1 MAIHFHEGLPG
12 AGKSY
17 EACVFHILPALKAG
31 RQVVTNIRGINW
43 AKFAE
48 LLDEPEEYVRM
59 LLIYIEPAEQDEGEE
74 ALQRVKNDFADKTP
88 DNAMIVWDEVQDYFP
103 SGNYKLPHNQ
113 QKFWTEHRHRGLEI
127 VIMGQ
132 DRDDVHKIIRSRIED
147 IVYFLKLTAIGRANQ
162 YKWEQ
167 LQKQAKGRFVKI
179 GSGVRT
185 YEEKY
190 FGLYMSHRREGVK
203 ASVYQTS
210 RTNVLKNSK
219 ALSLGVPLAFVGAFY
234 AIYHLYGFFN
244 PQPIKPA
251 SSVQVQKSPEPYQP
265 PAFANA
271 PPPEPAKPIPQ
282 PEPNPAP
289 GEEGK
294 EQHYVDY
301 LDKLASEY
309 SIRSSGIIDS
319 KKPGKELL
327 GEIELL
333 DSSYHLKER
342 MTIAE
347 IRAMGW
353 TVTRTGYGLLL
364 EKEGAAHVAR
374 TWPLDLYGRVDQRT
388 VDSLGGSQ
396 PKAGASQAATEG
408 TRLTVV
414 NSGKPG
420 LLW

>member
-1 MAIHFHEGLPG
+1 VE
-12 AGKSY
+12 
-17 EACVFHILPALKAG
+17 
-31 RQVVTNIRGINW
+31 
-43 AKFAE
+43 
-48 LLDEPEEYVRM
+48 
-59 LLIYIEPAEQDEGEE
+59 
-74 ALQRVKNDFADKTP
+74 
-88 DNAMIVWDEVQDYFP
+88 
-103 SGNYKLPHNQ
+103 
-113 QKFWTEHRHRGLEI
+113 
-127 VIMGQ
+127 
-132 DRDDVHKIIRSRIED
+132 
-147 IVYFLKLTAIGRANQ
+147 
-162 YKWEQ
+162 
-167 LQKQAKGRFVKI
+167 
-179 GSGVRT
+179 
-185 YEEKY
+185 
-190 FGLYMSHRREGVK
+190 
-203 ASVYQTS
+203 
-210 RTNVLKNSK
+210 
-219 ALSLGVPLAFVGAFY
+219 
-234 AIYHLYGFFN
+234 
-244 PQPIKPA
+244 
-251 SSVQVQKSPEPYQP
+251 KSPEPYQP

-271 PPPEPAKPIPQ
+271 PPPEPVQAAPQ
-282 PEPNPAP
+282 PQPNPAP
-289 GEEGK
+289 GEE
-294 EQHYVDY
+294 EVHYVDY

-388 VDSLGGSQ
+388 VNSLGGSQ

-408 TRLTVV
+408 TKLTVV